1 MDAECEDVFSDE
13 MACPSV
19 SQHTA
24 AQPEH
29 RYLLKMPA
37 EDAAVLRKADTSRA
51 NTVDF
56 WSGNLK

>member
-1 MDAECEDVFSDE
+1 MDAECEDVIGDE
-13 MACPSV
+13 LGCPSV

-29 RYLLKMPA
+29 RDLLKMPA
-37 EDAAVLRKADTSRA
+37 EDAALLRKADTS

-56 WSGNLK
+56 CSGK